1 MGRLSMATCGRKP
14 WEPTDA
20 DRRLVEKMAACGI
33 PHEQI
38 ARVIG
43 KDLKTIYKHC
53 REELDTAIAK
63 ANANVAAALYQNAI
77 KGNVSA
83 QIFWCKTRLG
93 WKETQVVEQP
103 SNVQVQFVDTPK
115 QESMAEWLKRRERD
129 EKPS

>member
-1 MGRLSMATCGRKP
+1 MATSGRKA

-20 DRRLVEKMAACGI
+20 DRKLIEKMAACGI

-53 REELDTAIAK
+53 RDELDTAIAK

-103 SNVQVQFVDTPK
+103 NAVQVQFVDGPK
-115 QESMAEWLKRRERD
+115 QESMTEWMKRRQQD
-129 EKPS
+129 DKSA

>member
-1 MGRLSMATCGRKP
+1 MAKRGPKP

-20 DRRLVEKMAACGI
+20 DRKLIEKMAACGI

-43 KDLKTIYKHC
+43 KDLKTIYKNC
-53 REELDTAIAK
+53 RDELDTAMAK

-103 SNVQVQFVDTPK
+103 NSVQVQFVDTPK
-115 QESMAEWLKRRERD
+115 QESMTEWLKRRERD

>member
-1 MGRLSMATCGRKP
+1 MATCGRKP

-20 DRRLVEKMAACGI
+20 DRKLVEKMAACGI

-53 REELDTAIAK
+53 RDELDTAIAK

-115 QESMAEWLKRRERD
+115 QESMNEWLKRRERD